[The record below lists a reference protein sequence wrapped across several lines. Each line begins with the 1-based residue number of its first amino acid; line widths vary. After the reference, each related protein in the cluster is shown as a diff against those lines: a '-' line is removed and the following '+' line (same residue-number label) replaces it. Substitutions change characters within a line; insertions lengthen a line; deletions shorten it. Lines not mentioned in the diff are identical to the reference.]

1 MAVMTDIKQALV
13 IGATG
18 NIGRHV
24 VRMLRERGLAVRG
37 LARDVSD
44 LPEGVDRVSADVRD
58 LDALRAAVRDV
69 DAVLLVW
76 PFMAADGIDDV
87 AAVIGRPGRRVVYV
101 SAMSVRDDAPPER
114 NGVWGQVEDAI
125 RRNGAEWTF
134 LRASGFAT
142 NALQWAPAI
151 RAGRPVRV
159 PYLQAARS
167 LIDERDIAD
176 VAVLAMTS
184 PGHAGRADT
193 LPGPAAVTQA
203 EQVRLVGAAAGLAVS
218 AEEAGHDE
226 ARAEML
232 SWAEPRFADA
242 ALAYW
247 ASLVATPEP
256 VTDTVRQLTGSPARP
271 FASWARDHAAD
282 FRALPVEEVA
292 RRYVEAFR
300 AGRMDRALALT
311 DPGLV
316 RIAPAETGGE
326 RAELRGLPDIMANAE
341 RLTADL
347 DIHAVTADGP
357 FVGGDRF
364 AVRFTFNQ
372 THRPTGQRA
381 EATKLC
387 LYTVASGAIVREEV
401 SYFDPPT
408 RPR

>member
-1 MAVMTDIKQALV
+1 MAVMTEIKQTLV

-18 NIGRHV
+18 NIGRHA
-24 VRMLRERGLAVRG
+24 VRMLRDRGVAVRG

-58 LDALRAAVRDV
+58 LDALHAAVQDI

-76 PFMAADGIDDV
+76 PFMAAEGIEDV
-87 AAVIGRPGRRVVYV
+87 AAVIGRLGRRVVYV
-101 SAMSVRDDAPPER
+101 SAMSVRDDAPPES

-125 RRNGAEWTF
+125 RRSGADWTF

-142 NALQWAPAI
+142 NTLQWAPAI
-151 RAGRPVRV
+151 RSGRPVRI
-159 PYLQAARS
+159 PYLGAARS

-184 PGHAGRADT
+184 PGHAGRAYSLT
-193 LPGPAAVTQA
+193 GPAAVTQA
-203 EQVRLVGAAAGLAVS
+203 EQVRLIGAAAGLPVS
-218 AEEAGHDE
+218 TEEAGHDE

-232 SWAEPRFADA
+232 SWAEPGFADA

-247 ASLVATPEP
+247 ASLVTTPEP

-271 FASWARDHAAD
+271 FASWARNHAAD
-282 FRALPVEEVA
+282 FRPLPVEEVA
-292 RRYVEAFR
+292 RRYVEAYR
-300 AGRMDRALALT
+300 AGRMERALTLT
-311 DPGLV
+311 DPGLIRV
-316 RIAPAETGGE
+316 APAETGGE
-326 RAELRGLPDIMANAE
+326 RIELRGLPDIMANAE

-347 DIHAVTADGP
+347 EIHAVTADGP

-364 AVRFTFNQ
+364 AVRFTFDQ
-372 THRPTGQRA
+372 THRPTGRRA
-381 EATKLC
+381 ETTKVS
-387 LYTVASGAIVREEV
+387 LYTVAGGVIVREEV

-408 RPR
+408 QPR